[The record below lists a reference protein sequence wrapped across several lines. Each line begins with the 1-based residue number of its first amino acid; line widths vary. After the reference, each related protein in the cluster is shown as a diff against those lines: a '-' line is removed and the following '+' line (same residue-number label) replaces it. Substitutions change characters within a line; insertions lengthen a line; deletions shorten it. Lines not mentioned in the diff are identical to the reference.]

1 MRNLKNITA
10 MGFMLRGSCAN
21 KAITINIHS
30 DTKKR
35 RSFLAPLFTAGDVK
49 ASKEF
54 TWQYFQ
60 GIHMAIIKFEWIK
73 AEEPIRISQFAND
86 LGFNLR
92 TLDYQGISGEI
103 WDTIDG
109 GIMRN

>member
-1 MRNLKNITA
+1 
-10 MGFMLRGSCAN
+10 
-21 KAITINIHS
+21 
-30 DTKKR
+30 
-35 RSFLAPLFTAGDVK
+35 
-49 ASKEF
+49 
-54 TWQYFQ
+54 
-60 GIHMAIIKFEWIK
+60 MAIIKFEWIK